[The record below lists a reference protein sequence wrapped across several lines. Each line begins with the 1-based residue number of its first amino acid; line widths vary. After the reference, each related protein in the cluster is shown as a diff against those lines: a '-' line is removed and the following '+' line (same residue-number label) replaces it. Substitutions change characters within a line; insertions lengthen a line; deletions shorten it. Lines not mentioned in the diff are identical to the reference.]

1 LLEADWDEVA
11 ETKKGIQKENA
22 ARKRRNE
29 ELLPPLLEGIGPE
42 LMESLKKFLSQKH
55 NQEVIAR
62 LTAGPHGV
70 RLQRGAARRT
80 ATGGVLSGKTF
91 VLTGSLP
98 DMTREEAKELIE
110 AHGGKVSASVSKRT
124 DYVVAGEEAGSKLE
138 QARGLGVA
146 VLDKAGLQK
155 MLKEPKA

>member
-1 LLEADWDEVA
+1 
-11 ETKKGIQKENA
+11 
-22 ARKRRNE
+22 
-29 ELLPPLLEGIGPE
+29 LLEGIGPE

-62 LTAGPHGV
+62 LTTGPHGV
-70 RLQRGAARRT
+70 RLQRGAARRVV
-80 ATGGVLSGKTF
+80 AGGALSGKTF

-110 AHGGKVSASVSKRT
+110 AHGGKVSGSVSRNT
-124 DYVVAGEEAGSKLE
+124 DYVVAGAEAGSKLE
-138 QARGLGVA
+138 QARALGIS
-146 VLDKAGLQK
+146 VLDRAGLQR